1 MTKPFP
7 MVSQLPRPILDEL
20 VNRFL
25 RSHLEAW
32 TFDDHVVWLKQ
43 KGHQISR
50 SIIHRFCQDLRKI
63 KFENPDGA
71 DIVSIYLDRVN
82 QSKMIL

>member
-7 MVSQLPRPILDEL
+7 MVSQLPREILDEL
-20 VNRFL
+20 VKRFL
-25 RSHLEAW
+25 RSHLEAL
-32 TFDDHVVWLKQ
+32 TFDDHAVWLKQ
-43 KGHQISR
+43 KGHQMSR

-82 QSKMIL
+82 QSKKIL